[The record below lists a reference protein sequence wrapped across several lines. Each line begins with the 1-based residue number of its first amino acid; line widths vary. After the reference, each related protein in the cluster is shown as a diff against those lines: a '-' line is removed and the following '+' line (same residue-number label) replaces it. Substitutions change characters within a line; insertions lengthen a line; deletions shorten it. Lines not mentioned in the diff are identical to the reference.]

1 MMTER
6 FIDDYLLYLLA
17 RASALVSGQFHERL
31 RPHGLDV
38 AEWRILATLS
48 DGDDVQVGELAA
60 RVLFQQ
66 PTLTKMIDR
75 MEAEGLV
82 ERRRSDSDR
91 RKVRVYI
98 TTAGRRKVRGV
109 LSAAKAHEAEVLDG
123 YTVEESE
130 ALKTVLRTLIERN
143 AAAGSG
149 KTATS

>member
-1 MMTER
+1 MADR

-17 RASALVSGQFHERL
+17 RASALVSGRFHERL

-48 DGDDVQVGELAA
+48 DGDGLLVGELAA
-60 RVLFQQ
+60 SVLFQQ
-66 PTLTKMIDR
+66 PTLTKMVDR

-91 RKVRVYI
+91 RKVRVFI
-98 TTAGRRKVRGV
+98 TAAGRRKVRRV
-109 LSAAKAHEAEVLDG
+109 LSAAKSHEAEVLGG
-123 YTVEESE
+123 YTAEESE

-143 AAAGSG
+143 AGAKDTGTTVS
-149 KTATS
+149 

>member
-1 MMTER
+1 MAER

-48 DGDDVQVGELAA
+48 DGDGVLVGELAA
-60 RVLFQQ
+60 SVLFQQ

-75 MEAEGLV
+75 MEAVGLV
-82 ERRRSDSDR
+82 ARRRSDSDR
-91 RKVRVYI
+91 RKVRVFI
-98 TTAGRRKVRGV
+98 TAVGRRKVRGV
-109 LSAAKAHEAEVLDG
+109 VSAAKAHEAEVLG
-123 YTVEESE
+123 RYTAEESE

-143 AAAGSG
+143 GAVGNTGTPAS
-149 KTATS
+149 